1 MPAIKAS
8 SLELEYDVI
17 VVKPLRGNSDIVRT
31 EKKYDRHGFGEV
43 IIGNPQALTRHTGKF
58 DKSGFAETEYR
69 SVNKGDLVVY
79 DDSDAIEVPLQL
91 DDEESPIMVE
101 FIEVHD
107 IKAIDRRI
115 VVLKE
120 EK

>member
-8 SLELEYDVI
+8 SLELKYDII

-43 IIGNPQALTRHTGKF
+43 IIGNPHTLVKHTGKVG
-58 DKSGFAETEYR
+58 KAGFLETEYR

-91 DDEESPIMVE
+91 NDEESPIMVE
-101 FIEVHD
+101 FVNVDD